1 MVVAGDLNL
10 PGSLPATVAGGRRLV
25 DGRTFP
31 AATPRAQL
39 DHLIALGRLTGR
51 DPAVLQLDVG
61 DHRAVAATVGPG

>member
-1 MVVAGDLNL
+1 
-10 PGSLPATVAGGRRLV
+10 
-25 DGRTFP
+25 RTFP

-51 DPAVLQLDVG
+51 DPAVLPLDVG